1 MKKIALLHFAY
12 PPNTGGVEIL
22 LREHAIVF
30 TELGYEVTVL
40 TGSGEEKNPKIKF
53 FVLPEFQSV
62 LNFNPS
68 LQKKILEE
76 GKIDEDFYQL
86 AKIIED
92 HLEHYL
98 KNQEIIIV
106 HNMLTIVRN
115 LPFVYAFRNFIKKHP
130 EKKYIAWVHDH
141 SYIHEQKIK
150 DLDRIINSKLERELL
165 TNPLAGVTYV
175 TISEIFKKALIQLLR
190 LQADKVSVI
199 LNGINLK
206 RFLEIDNVIWNIVE
220 KYKLLNAFPLI
231 LQPVNLLGRKNIE
244 YSIDILNQL
253 RKDFPLVRLIIT
265 GNPSRH
271 RSTEEYLKNLKN
283 KIKSLNLDSCV
294 IFFHEFLSQSLD
306 ESALHDLYVLSD
318 VVFYFSKSE
327 NFGLPLLE
335 AELSKIPIFV
345 SNLEV
350 FHEIGKDYIMYID
363 YKTTSVASA
372 ADMIKSYITTSKLT
386 QGHYFARTNSDL
398 KTILIQKLIPLF

>member
-1 MKKIALLHFAY
+1 
-12 PPNTGGVEIL
+12 
-22 LREHAIVF
+22 
-30 TELGYEVTVL
+30 
-40 TGSGEEKNPKIKF
+40 
-53 FVLPEFQSV
+53 
-62 LNFNPS
+62 
-68 LQKKILEE
+68 
-76 GKIDEDFYQL
+76 
-86 AKIIED
+86 
-92 HLEHYL
+92 
-98 KNQEIIIV
+98 
-106 HNMLTIVRN
+106 
-115 LPFVYAFRNFIKKHP
+115 
-130 EKKYIAWVHDH
+130 
-141 SYIHEQKIK
+141 
-150 DLDRIINSKLERELL
+150 
-165 TNPLAGVTYV
+165 
-175 TISEIFKKALIQLLR
+175 
-190 LQADKVSVI
+190 
-199 LNGINLK
+199 
-206 RFLEIDNVIWNIVE
+206 LEIDNVIWNIVE